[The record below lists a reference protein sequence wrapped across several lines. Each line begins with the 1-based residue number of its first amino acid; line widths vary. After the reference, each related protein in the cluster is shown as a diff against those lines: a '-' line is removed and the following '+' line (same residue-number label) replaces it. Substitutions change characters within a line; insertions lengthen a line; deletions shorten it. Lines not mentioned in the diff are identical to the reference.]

1 MEIIRELKKFEHTC
15 LGLGF
20 FDGVH
25 KGHIELLEKLI
36 NISKKNNKKSVV
48 ITFLKSPAEK
58 FIKKEDVNYLTTLK
72 EKEDILSELEIDY
85 LVELDFNDN
94 LMNMT
99 AGEYIEKVLYNYFKP
114 DYIISGFNHTF
125 GKDKSGTPDIL
136 RKYQN
141 KFNYNYIEMPEVK
154 INNETVSSTLIR
166 NELVSGNM
174 QKVTKFLGYP
184 FKISGT
190 VIKGNQIGRTIGF
203 PTANIDY
210 PKEKVKMPFGVY
222 STNVTVKGKTYKG
235 MLNYGIKPTIN
246 KECKPVAEVH
256 IIEFNNDI
264 YGENIQIEILDKIRD
279 EKKFNSLEELKQQ
292 ITKDI
297 QKC

>member
-1 MEIIRELKKFEHTC
+1 MEVIRELKKFEHTC

-25 KGHIELLEKLI
+25 KGHIELLKKLI
-36 NISKKNNKKSVV
+36 NISKNNNKKSVV

-125 GKDKSGTPDIL
+125 GKNKSGTPDIL
-136 RKYQN
+136 REYQD

-154 INNETVSSTLIR
+154 IKNETVSSTLIR
-166 NELVSGNM
+166 KELAGGNI
-174 QKVTKFLGYP
+174 KKANSFLSYP
-184 FKISGT
+184 FKIGGT
-190 VIKGNQIGRTIGF
+190 VIKGNKIGRTIGF
-203 PTANIDY
+203 PTANITY
-210 PKEKVKMPFGVY
+210 PKEKVKIPFGVY
-222 STNVTVKGKTYKG
+222 STIVTVTGKTYKG

-256 IIEFNNDI
+256 IIEFNKDI

-279 EKKFNSLEELKQQ
+279 EKKFNSLEGLKQQ
-292 ITKDI
+292 ITEDMK
-297 QKC
+297 KC